1 MEESII
7 QSSINILQPVIEES
21 IVLAG
26 NYCKAC
32 NRNTVSS
39 KDLEYCM
46 KYVSMNR
53 VGVHSGSLF
62 PEIYDSESESES
74 ESESDEEEEIVEDDQ
89 FTRYTGD
96 EEMFK
101 KINQSY
107 DTWTD
112 WVPSCPAEELL
123 KNAINN
129 QYE

>member
-7 QSSINILQPVIEES
+7 QSSINVLQPVIEES

-26 NYCKAC
+26 HYCKAC
-32 NRNTVSS
+32 NRNTLTS

-53 VGVHSGSLF
+53 VGVNLGSLF
-62 PEIYDSESESES
+62 PEIYDSES
-74 ESESDEEEEIVEDDQ
+74 DEEEEEEIDEDDEP

-96 EEMFK
+96 DDTFK
-101 KINQSY
+101 KINESY
-107 DTWTD
+107 DTWPEWT
-112 WVPSCPAEELL
+112 PTCPAEELL